1 MLLIK
6 HCLAQESITSI
17 ESWLAQLPDCLE
29 NLVAHAQIQTALAT
43 RMQQLREEIVA
54 LYAELPMVDSGMD
67 E

>member
-6 HCLAQESITSI
+6 HCLARESITSI